1 MAGDV
6 GQDMGHAG
14 QDMGQATDNI
24 VTFPHRPSAMDLPET
39 AGPANTAVTHEETD
53 LENRS
58 DGREDEN
65 DSDMMGAA
73 AAAPKKTSMR
83 QELHVE
89 QSRLKEK
96 GKTPS
101 PRFNHILMFRTPS
114 PGSAARRFNS
124 ILALRT
130 PSPDHVRPSALFNTP
145 KRRSTFNSQTLR
157 RSRRLAMVA
166 RGDAGRPSAMDLPET
181 AGPAN
186 TAVTHEE
193 TDLENRSDGR
203 EDENDSDMMGAAAA
217 APKKTSMRQE
227 LHVEQS
233 RLKEKGKTPS
243 PRFNH
248 ILTFRTPSP
257 GSAARRFN
265 SILALRTPSPDHVRP
280 SALFNT
286 PKRRSTF
293 NSQTLRRSRRLAMVA
308 RGDAGRPSAMDLPET
323 AGPANTA
330 VTHEETDLEN
340 RSDGREDENDSDM
353 MGAAAAAPKKTS
365 MRQELHVEQSRLKE
379 KGKTPSP
386 RFNHILMFRT
396 PSPGSAARRF
406 NSILALRTPSPDHVR
421 PSALFNTPKRRS
433 TFNSQTLRRSRR
445 LAMVARGDAGP
456 TLCLELPCVSPPFAS
471 HDPLGAISR

>member
-1 MAGDV
+1 MTPGIVKRSGTNEANLPPSRGSSVKKTSAPKRKQKENKVQDDSKRPPWRPSSASKTLFSQPLTRCRNLNLKPKLRKLKDYVEENQPEMAGDV

-24 VTFPHRPSAMDLPET
+24 VTFPH
-39 AGPANTAVTHEETD
+39 
-53 LENRS
+53 
-58 DGREDEN
+58 
-65 DSDMMGAA
+65 
-73 AAAPKKTSMR
+73 
-83 QELHVE
+83 
-89 QSRLKEK
+89 
-96 GKTPS
+96 
-101 PRFNHILMFRTPS
+101 
-114 PGSAARRFNS
+114 
-124 ILALRT
+124 
-130 PSPDHVRPSALFNTP
+130 
-145 KRRSTFNSQTLR
+145 
-157 RSRRLAMVA
+157 
-166 RGDAGRPSAMDLPET
+166 RPSAMDLPET

-308 RGDAGRPSAMDLPET
+308 RGDAG
-323 AGPANTA
+323 
-330 VTHEETDLEN
+330 
-340 RSDGREDENDSDM
+340 
-353 MGAAAAAPKKTS
+353 
-365 MRQELHVEQSRLKE
+365 
-379 KGKTPSP
+379 
-386 RFNHILMFRT
+386 
-396 PSPGSAARRF
+396 
-406 NSILALRTPSPDHVR
+406 
-421 PSALFNTPKRRS
+421 
-433 TFNSQTLRRSRR
+433 
-445 LAMVARGDAGP
+445 P